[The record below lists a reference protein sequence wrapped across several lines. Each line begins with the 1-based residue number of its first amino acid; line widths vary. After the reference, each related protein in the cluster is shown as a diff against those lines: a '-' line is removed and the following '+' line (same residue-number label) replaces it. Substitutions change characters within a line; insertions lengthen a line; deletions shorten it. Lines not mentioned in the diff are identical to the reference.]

1 MRRRYNKPTYSKET
15 IEAWNNQLKKNAEFA
30 RKHTHETKKIYEVN
44 GYYIECIQR
53 KYDACM
59 KKENEY
65 GIRVWTK
72 NPKEVEVTEVYDVC
86 LTNDWF
92 NNAEEA
98 NKMFLEMKAMCN

>member
-1 MRRRYNKPTYSKET
+1 MNNKWYKIRKNKYSKET
-15 IEAWNNQLKKNAEFA
+15 IREWNEWLKNAGEFA
-30 RKHTHETKKIYEVN
+30 EKHTKETKKVYEVN

-65 GIRVWTK
+65 GIRVWEQ
-72 NPKEVEVTEVYDVC
+72 NPETVKTCETC

-92 NNAEEA
+92 NNANEA
-98 NKMFLEMKAMCN
+98 NEHFKAVKEML